1 MTKNDKAFHVDLNTI
16 SLVNQKDYN
25 SEIDS
30 LKLKDMN
37 SLVVH
42 YKCWLSDGQFLTWLK
57 KRHTKH

>member
-1 MTKNDKAFHVDLNTI
+1 MNRKRKNRGRMTKNDKAFHVDLNTI

-42 YKCWLSDGQFLTWLK
+42 YKC
-57 KRHTKH
+57 